1 MTKSLVS
8 PSYIIVLGTTYSGSG
23 AIYDYLSGRGDL
35 YDPLKGVEYQLPH
48 MPNGLM
54 ALESVTEKAFHPST
68 ADYVLSQFEDNLKK
82 LLRPKSIWHYGRDY
96 EINLPS
102 FQETIKGFL
111 NEICA
116 VKISM
121 KLNWHRLL
129 QSPFSYIVS
138 QIKDYTFINEKIPQ
152 TRLLVSQNKF
162 VTATKKLHDKIFQVG
177 AEGRPVLLN
186 QAGSGWNPIE
196 STKYFSDC
204 RIVLVTRDPRDQ
216 FLEIKQYKKAT
227 SVLDFIDWYKEM
239 RQRLK
244 KIKDVNL
251 IQIQFEDF
259 VCNNDKMVNVLC
271 DHMSLSSDVFSKYE
285 ADLSKINIGK
295 YKKSLTHEELNFI
308 EYHLSEYIY
317 AK

>member
-1 MTKSLVS
+1 MKKSLDS
-8 PSYIIVLGTTYSGSG
+8 PCYIIILGTTYSGSG

-54 ALESVTEKAFHPST
+54 ALEAVTEKAFHPST
-68 ADYVLSQFEDNLKK
+68 ADYVLSQFENNLKK
-82 LLRPKSIWHYGRDY
+82 LLRPKSILHYGRDY

-102 FQETIKGFL
+102 FQETIKDFL
-111 NEICA
+111 DEICT

-129 QSPFSYIVS
+129 QSPFSYFIN

-162 VTATKKLHDKIFQVG
+162 VTATKKLHDKIFKVV
-177 AEGRPVLLN
+177 AESRPVLLN

-196 STKYFSDC
+196 STKYFSNR
-204 RIVLVTRDPRDQ
+204 RIVLVNRDPRDQ
-216 FLEIKQYKKAT
+216 FLEIKQYKKAN
-227 SVLDFIDWYKEM
+227 SVLDFIDWYKDM

-244 KIKDVNL
+244 KIKDDNL

-259 VCNNDKMVNVLC
+259 VYNNDKMVNILC
-271 DHMSLSSDVFSKYE
+271 DHISISSEVFSKYQP
-285 ADLSKINIGK
+285 DLSKINIGK
-295 YKKSLTHEELNFI
+295 YKKSLTHEELNII
-308 EYHLSEYIY
+308 EHHLSEYIY